1 MLFGGYEVPLSLLRQ
16 ELIQLEEEG
25 YIVSQAI
32 KDKVAAYDCEKDAW
46 NDELE
51 LIYKELE
58 NLPRQSDFK
67 YVEPDELDE

>member
-32 KDKVAAYDCEKDAW
+32 KDKVAAYDCDKSFA
-46 NDELE
+46 
-51 LIYKELE
+51 
-58 NLPRQSDFK
+58 SG
-67 YVEPDELDE
+67 